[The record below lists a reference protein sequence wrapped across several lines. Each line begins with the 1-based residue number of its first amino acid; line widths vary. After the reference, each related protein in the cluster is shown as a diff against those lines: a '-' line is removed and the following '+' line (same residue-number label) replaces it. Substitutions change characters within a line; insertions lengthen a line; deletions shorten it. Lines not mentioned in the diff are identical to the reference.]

1 MSKKLD
7 GIYRAKTLYD
17 GLWKLYEGKTALRYT
32 TGIDELDPIMRLIK
46 PSFILM
52 TGVPNCGK
60 SSLTFQILMETAKK
74 HDFKWFIYS
83 PESSLEVNLKRLIEK
98 FVKKPFDPMFK
109 NRCTIDEV
117 AEAVDFIDKHFFF
130 VDKKNDTPDV
140 DWILDRARYCSEE
153 YGIDGIVLDPYN
165 EINPDR
171 KNLREDEHISVL
183 ISKIKRFNRET
194 ESITF
199 MVAHPTKQ
207 IRNADGLFEVKSL
220 FDVSGSANWN
230 NKCDL
235 GVIVTRDFDKEIT
248 KVRVAK
254 VREIQV
260 QGNIGEIQVKWSDET
275 RCFETLFNKF

>member
-98 FVKKPFDPMFK
+98 FVKK
-109 NRCTIDEV
+109 
-117 AEAVDFIDKHFFF
+117 
-130 VDKKNDTPDV
+130 
-140 DWILDRARYCSEE
+140 
-153 YGIDGIVLDPYN
+153 
-165 EINPDR
+165 
-171 KNLREDEHISVL
+171 
-183 ISKIKRFNRET
+183 
-194 ESITF
+194 TF
-199 MVAHPTKQ
+199 
-207 IRNADGLFEVKSL
+207 
-220 FDVSGSANWN
+220 
-230 NKCDL
+230 
-235 GVIVTRDFDKEIT
+235 
-248 KVRVAK
+248 
-254 VREIQV
+254 
-260 QGNIGEIQVKWSDET
+260 
-275 RCFETLFNKF
+275 

>member
-248 KVRVAK
+248 KVRVARK
-254 VREIQV
+254 YWRNSSQMV
-260 QGNIGEIQVKWSDET
+260 
-275 RCFETLFNKF
+275 